1 MNCRRKKLRLEERKR
16 RNSMVLLSLKR
27 EGQEE
32 FFVLYVCYSNHG
44 YKVSNRAQ
52 EPSCVVIVG
61 SDKVFGGRGLTNFF
75 FVLFSTKMI
84 ISINIIKIV
93 VSAQ

>member
-32 FFVLYVCYSNHG
+32 FFILYVRYSNHG
-44 YKVSNRAQ
+44 CKVSNRVQ
-52 EPSCVVIVG
+52 ELGCVAILASDNVLRVG
-61 SDKVFGGRGLTNFF
+61 G
-75 FVLFSTKMI
+75 
-84 ISINIIKIV
+84 
-93 VSAQ
+93 

>member
-16 RNSMVLLSLKR
+16 RNSMVLLTLKR

-32 FFVLYVCYSNHG
+32 FFVVYVCYSNHG
-44 YKVSNRAQ
+44 CKVSNRVQ
-52 EPSCVVIVG
+52 ELGCVPMLVPN
-61 SDKVFGGRGLTNFF
+61 KVFAGRGLTNFF

-93 VSAQ
+93 ALTQ

>member
-16 RNSMVLLSLKR
+16 RNSMLLLTVKR

-44 YKVSNRAQ
+44 CKASNGVQ
-52 EPSCVVIVG
+52 ELGCVAMLA
-61 SDKVFGGRGLTNFF
+61 SDKVSAGRGL
-75 FVLFSTKMI
+75 K
-84 ISINIIKIV
+84 
-93 VSAQ
+93 

>member
-1 MNCRRKKLRLEERKR
+1 MNCMRKKLRLEERKR
-16 RNSMVLLSLKR
+16 RNSMVLLTLKR

-44 YKVSNRAQ
+44 CKVSNRVQ
-52 EPSCVVIVG
+52 ELGCVAILA
-61 SDKVFGGRGLTNFF
+61 SDKVFAGRGLTNFF
-75 FVLFSTKMI
+75 FMLFSTKMI

-93 VSAQ
+93 PLTQ

>member
-16 RNSMVLLSLKR
+16 RNRMVLLSLKR

-44 YKVSNRAQ
+44 CKVSNRVQ
-52 EPSCVVIVG
+52 ELGCVAMLA
-61 SDKVFGGRGLTNFF
+61 SDNVFAGRGLTNFF
-75 FVLFSTKMI
+75 LSYCY
-84 ISINIIKIV
+84 
-93 VSAQ
+93 